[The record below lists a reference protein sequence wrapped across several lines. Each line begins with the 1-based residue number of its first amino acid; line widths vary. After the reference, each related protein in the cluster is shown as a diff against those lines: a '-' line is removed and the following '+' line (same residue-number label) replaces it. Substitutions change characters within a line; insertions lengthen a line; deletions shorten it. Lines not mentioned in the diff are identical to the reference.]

1 MLNEDDLLVVNIPP
15 QEESIIKV
23 IGVGGGGSNAVNHM
37 CRQGIRGVEFV
48 VCNTDIQALR
58 ISPVKNR
65 IQIGKELTEGRGA
78 GSLPERGKQSAI
90 ESLDYIKTILERNT
104 KMVFITAG
112 MGGGTGTGAAPIIAK
127 QARELG
133 ILTIGIV
140 TIPFNFEGRKR
151 VEQAME
157 GVDELSNY
165 VDALLIICNEKL
177 RDMYGNLKLSR
188 AFEMADNVLTIA
200 AKSIAEIIT
209 LKGFVNVDFA
219 DVEVVM
225 RNSGVALMG
234 AGEAVGEN
242 RALEAVK
249 MALESPLL
257 NSNDIRGASN
267 ILLNMLYGSKEI
279 TMDEITLITDYVKE
293 LVGNEVDVIW
303 GAGQDESLGDEL
315 HVAVIATGF
324 NGSPIERKKTNISFK
339 VEKVEE
345 LEMQTID
352 ARKLEEEERQR
363 KQKLEESRK
372 LRQQREEQR
381 GERKRREKVIVFD
394 DDDDEPEIVQE
405 KELRP
410 RSRVEEYD
418 REFEL
423 ENGRKRGKN
432 EVPDVDSWF
441 KRKLGNMFNE
451 DMNRDSKM

>member
-15 QEESIIKV
+15 QEESIITV

-140 TIPFNFEGRKR
+140 TIPFSFEGRKR

-177 RDMYGNLKLSR
+177 RDMYGDLKLSK

-234 AGEAVGEN
+234 AGESVGEN
-242 RALEAVK
+242 RALEAAK

-293 LVGNEVDVIW
+293 LVGNDVDVIW
-303 GAGQDESLGDEL
+303 GAGKDDALGDEL

-339 VEKVEE
+339 VETVED
-345 LEMQTID
+345 LEMQTVD
-352 ARKLEEEERQR
+352 ARKLEEEERMR
-363 KQKLEESRK
+363 KQKLEESRR
-372 LRQQREEQR
+372 LRQQRGEQR
-381 GERKRREKVIVFD
+381 RDIGKRQRAIVFD
-394 DDDDEPEIVQE
+394 DDDDDEPVREEETHRKRI
-405 KELRP
+405 
-410 RSRVEEYD
+410 EEYD
-418 REFEL
+418 REFEQ

-451 DMNRDSKM
+451 DMNRDSQM

>member
-151 VEQAME
+151 VEQAMM

-200 AKSIAEIIT
+200 AKSIAEVIT

-303 GAGQDESLGDEL
+303 GAGKDEALGDEL

-363 KQKLEESRK
+363 KQKQEESRK

-381 GERKRREKVIVFD
+381 GDRKRREKVIVFD
-394 DDDDEPEIVQE
+394 DDDDDEPVQE
-405 KELRP
+405 KEVRP
-410 RSRVEEYD
+410 RNRVEEYD

-432 EVPDVDSWF
+432 EVPDVDGWF

>member
-127 QARELG
+127 LARELG

-151 VEQAME
+151 VEQAMM

-177 RDMYGNLKLSR
+177 RDMYGNLKLSK

-209 LKGFVNVDFA
+209 LKGYVNVDFA

-234 AGEAVGEN
+234 AGEAVGDN

-303 GAGQDESLGDEL
+303 GAGKDESLGDEL

-352 ARKLEEEERQR
+352 ARKLEEEERLR
-363 KQKLEESRK
+363 KQKLEERK
-372 LRQQREEQR
+372 LRQQREERR
-381 GERKRREKVIVFD
+381 GARKRREKVIVFD
-394 DDDDEPEIVQE
+394 DDDDDGASMQE
-405 KELRP
+405 KEV
-410 RSRVEEYD
+410 RSRSRIEEYD

-423 ENGRKRGKN
+423 EKGRKRGKN